1 MYQAGSGPERCRAAA
16 SSMRAGRSWIQW
28 GSAGPAG
35 TADLHHHPL
44 DGPAG
49 VTASALDFV
58 IGTSDGLDGAGQGA
72 VAPAADL
79 TREVADHPV
88 GHPQAAGAGP
98 GAGDLG
104 QRTHLG
110 GDRRDD
116 GNRVSPGQLGLG
128 EQLERILLTTG
139 DGGVRSEER
148 RVGNERR
155 RRTGPYVA

>member
-72 VAPAADL
+72 VAPAADR
-79 TREVADHPV
+79 TREDRKRTRLNSSHVAISYAV
-88 GHPQAAGAGP
+88 FC
-98 GAGDLG
+98 LK
-104 QRTHLG
+104 
-110 GDRRDD
+110 
-116 GNRVSPGQLGLG
+116 
-128 EQLERILLTTG
+128 
-139 DGGVRSEER
+139 
-148 RVGNERR
+148 
-155 RRTGPYVA
+155 